1 MPDSSHSRLED
12 NALHATQVPNI
23 ALSTNPGINYTD
35 PDTSQILPSNVNIQ
49 TSVRIPNERR
59 QDKFITNKIG
69 FTLTDKHI
77 AQIESLKLGIQIN
90 NAIFAIDSLV
100 NNANVDMRLSLNDA
114 VSSYCN
120 HQQNTY
126 NLWLLKVQEFAKKH
140 NIAVV
145 NVISI
150 LDDVARFNE
159 LHWAVGTKRNYVS
172 KFKEESN
179 YLTGRK
185 L

>member
-1 MPDSSHSRLED
+1 MPDSAHSRLED
-12 NALHATQVPNI
+12 NALHATQTPSI
-23 ALSTNPGINYTD
+23 ALSIVPVTNSTY
-35 PDTSQILPSNVNIQ
+35 PDTSQTPASNDNVQ
-49 TSVRIPNERR
+49 TPERTPNERR
-59 QDKFITNKIG
+59 QDKFIANGIG

-100 NNANVDMRLSLNDA
+100 NNANVAMRLPLNDA

-120 HQQNTY
+120 HQQNSY

-140 NIAVV
+140 KVAVV

-150 LDDVARFNE
+150 LDDVTHFNE
-159 LHWAVGTKRNYVS
+159 LHLALRMKRNYVS
-172 KFKEESN
+172 RFKDESDD
-179 YLTGRK
+179 LTREN
-185 L
+185 